1 MHRCVIKDVT
11 IGPGF
16 PVRLM
21 GVINCSPESFFHGS
35 YVMPGSIRKRAYEM
49 VSEGADIIDIG
60 ARSTAPMSPPIS
72 EATEAARLS
81 AALQEMDGSGIPVS
95 VDTMYPSVLERSL
108 SHDIH
113 AANDISGFSNPA
125 YARIVADAGLP
136 SFLMASRRTQGDA
149 TTFSETLSHLALV
162 VSRCEEAGVS
172 SYVLDPGI
180 GLWNPA
186 RSTALDWEI
195 CRNFEQCTRFDQP
208 LLAAVSRKTFLG
220 EPEGRPPEARLAAS
234 LGITA
239 LLIGKRADIV
249 RTHDVRE
256 TADVIRMAAR
266 IVDRA

>member
-1 MHRCVIKDVT
+1 MHRCVVKDIT

-35 YVMPGSIRKRAYEM
+35 YARPGSILARAEEM
-49 VSEGADIIDIG
+49 VREGAEIIDIG
-60 ARSTAPMSPPIS
+60 ARSTAPLSPNIS
-72 EATEAARLS
+72 EATEADRLS
-81 AALQEMDGSGIPVS
+81 AALCEMDGSGIPVS
-95 VDTMYPSVLERSL
+95 VDTMHPSVLERAL

-113 AANDISGFSNPA
+113 AANDISGLSHPA

-136 SFLMASRRTQGDA
+136 SFLMASRSTKGDA
-149 TTFSETLSHLALV
+149 TSFGETLSHLALV
-162 VSRCEEAGVS
+162 VSRCQEAGIS
-172 SYVLDPGI
+172 AYVLDPGI

-186 RSTALDWEI
+186 RRTALDWEI
-195 CRNFEQCTRFDQP
+195 CRNFEHCSQFGRP

-220 EPEGRPPEARLAAS
+220 EPGGRPPEQRLAAS

-239 LLIGKRADIV
+239 LLIQKGADIV

-256 TADVIRMAAR
+256 TAEVLRMAAR
-266 IVDRA
+266 MVDRA

>member
-1 MHRCVIKDVT
+1 MHRCVVKDIT

-35 YVMPGSIRKRAYEM
+35 YVGPGSIRARAEEM
-49 VSEGADIIDIG
+49 VREGAEIIDIG
-60 ARSTAPMSPPIS
+60 ARSTAPLSPRVS
-72 EATEAARLS
+72 EETEADRLS
-81 AALQEMDGSGIPVS
+81 AALSEMDGSGIPVS
-95 VDTMYPSVLERSL
+95 VDTMYPSVLERAL

-113 AANDISGFSNPA
+113 AANDISGLSNPA
-125 YARIVADAGLP
+125 YARIVADEGLP

-149 TTFSETLSHLALV
+149 MSVEETLSHLALV
-162 VSRCEEAGVS
+162 VARCEEAGVS

-186 RSTALDWEI
+186 RTTALDWEI
-195 CRNFEQCTRFDQP
+195 CRNFELCSRFGRP

-220 EPEGRPPEARLAAS
+220 EPDGRPPELRLAAS

-239 LLIGKRADIV
+239 LLIQKGADVV

-256 TADVIRMAAR
+256 TTDVIRMAAR
-266 IVDRA
+266 MVNRA

>member
-1 MHRCVIKDVT
+1 
-11 IGPGF
+11 
-16 PVRLM
+16 M

-35 YVMPGSIRKRAYEM
+35 YVGPGSILSTAEEM
-49 VSEGADIIDIG
+49 IRQGAEIIDIG
-60 ARSTAPMSPPIS
+60 ARSTAPLSPPIS
-72 EATEAARLS
+72 ETTEAARLS
-81 AALQEMDGSGIPVS
+81 AALREMDGSGIPVS
-95 VDTMYPSVLERSL
+95 VDTMYPSVLECSL

-136 SFLMASRRTQGDA
+136 SFLMASGRTQGDA

-186 RSTALDWEI
+186 RTTALDWEI
-195 CRNFEQCTRFDQP
+195 CRNFDRCSRFERP

-220 EPEGRPPEARLAAS
+220 EPDGLPPELRLAAS

-239 LLIGKRADIV
+239 LLIGKGADIV
-249 RTHDVRE
+249 RTHDIRE
-256 TADVIRMAAR
+256 TADVIRMAAQV
-266 IVDRA
+266 VDRS

>member
-1 MHRCVIKDVT
+1 MHRCVVKGIT

-21 GVINCSPESFFHGS
+21 GLINCSPESFFHGS
-35 YVMPGSIRKRAYEM
+35 YVSPGSILARAEEM
-49 VSEGADIIDIG
+49 VREGAEIIDIG
-60 ARSTAPMSPPIS
+60 ARSTAPSAPKVN
-72 EATEAARLS
+72 EATEAGRLS
-81 AALQEMDGSGIPVS
+81 AALTEMDGSGIPVS
-95 VDTMYPSVLERSL
+95 VDTMYPSVLERAL

-113 AANDISGFSNPA
+113 AANDISGLANPA

-136 SFLMASRRTQGDA
+136 SFLMASQRTQGDA
-149 TTFSETLSHLALV
+149 TSVEETLSHLALV
-162 VSRCEEAGVS
+162 VARCEEAGVS
-172 SYVLDPGI
+172 TYVLDPGI

-195 CRNFEQCTRFDQP
+195 CRTFAQYSRFGRP

-220 EPEGRPPEARLAAS
+220 EPDGRPPELRLAAS

-239 LLIGKRADIV
+239 LLIQKGADII
-249 RTHDVRE
+249 RTHDVRD

-266 IVDRA
+266 MVIRA

>member
-1 MHRCVIKDVT
+1 MHRCVVKDIT

-35 YVMPGSIRKRAYEM
+35 YVRPGSIRARAEEM
-49 VSEGADIIDIG
+49 VSGGAEIIDIG
-60 ARSTAPMSPPIS
+60 ARSTAPLSPPLS
-72 EATEAARLS
+72 EATEADRLS
-81 AALQEMDGSGIPVS
+81 AALGELDGSGIPVS

-113 AANDISGFSNPA
+113 AANDISGLSSPA

-136 SFLMASRRTQGDA
+136 SFLMASQRTQGDA
-149 TTFSETLSHLALV
+149 TSFDETLSHLALV
-162 VSRCEEAGVS
+162 VARCEEAGVS
-172 SYVLDPGI
+172 SFVLDPGI
-180 GLWNPA
+180 GLWSPG

-195 CRNFEQCTRFDQP
+195 CRNFEQCSRFGRP

-220 EPEGRPPEARLAAS
+220 EPDNRPPELRLAAS

-239 LLIGKRADIV
+239 LLVQKGADIV

-256 TADVIRMAAR
+256 TAEVIRMAAR
-266 IVDRA
+266 VVNRA